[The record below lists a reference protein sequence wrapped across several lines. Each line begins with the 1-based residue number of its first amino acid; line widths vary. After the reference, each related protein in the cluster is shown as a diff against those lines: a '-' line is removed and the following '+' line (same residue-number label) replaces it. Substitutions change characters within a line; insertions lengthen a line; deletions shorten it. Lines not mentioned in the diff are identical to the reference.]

1 MVLKFDKLKSFPKKD
16 SWTATK
22 LTPIYGLG
30 LAHRED
36 GEFDW
41 LIHLTSYN
49 FL

>member
-16 SWTATK
+16 SWTTK

-30 LAHRED
+30 LANIKD
-36 GEFDW
+36 GGFDW
-41 LIHLTSYN
+41 LIHLTSCN